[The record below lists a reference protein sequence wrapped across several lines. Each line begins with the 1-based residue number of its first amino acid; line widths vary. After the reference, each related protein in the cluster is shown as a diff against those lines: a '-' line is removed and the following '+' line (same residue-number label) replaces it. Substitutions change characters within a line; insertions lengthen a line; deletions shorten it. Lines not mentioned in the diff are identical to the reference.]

1 MSITVD
7 NINYK
12 IIIASDIVRDGLGIE
27 LWDNDRNEI
36 VAEVFRNDSLKK
48 IQISTFRVDL
58 PLEILEILIT
68 EFDKEIGRNFQ

>member
-1 MSITVD
+1 MSITFD

-27 LWDNDRNEI
+27 LWDNDKNEI